1 MSDEKPPWQFGS
13 RDFSVPSHLDVG
25 DVIAML
31 RNDHFSNVI
40 MKCWRIYNRKGNDYT
55 RGKGDLDRGDNFRQ
69 AAENVAITPYQAWG
83 VYFYKHVAAVWRFLK
98 DGKVESEPIEER
110 IYDIINYA
118 ILFLLLV
125 EEARSKDSK

>member
-1 MSDEKPPWQFGS
+1 MTLGS
-13 RDFSVPSHLDVG
+13 RDFSVPSHLQPDDV
-25 DVIAML
+25 VAML
-31 RNDHFSNVI
+31 GNRHFSDVI

-69 AAENVAITPYQAWG
+69 AAENVDITPFQAWG
-83 VYFYKHVAAVWRFLK
+83 VYFYKHVAAVWRFMK

-110 IYDIINYA
+110 IYDIINYS

-125 EEARSKDSK
+125 EEARSKESK